1 MAIGKSKL
9 HDLLNRK
16 VISDAQAWLNSF
28 DTITKEKIID
38 WIQEDQLLEQGIDA
52 TGRIIGVYRKTVEGP
67 GRGYPKIKGR
77 PYNLSDTG
85 EFFRSMFVRVLT
97 DEIQIEGD
105 GQKDGVN
112 ILLKYGS
119 KVLNLTDENL
129 QKLIEL
135 VKAKF
140 IEQLKKSLGIG

>member
-1 MAIGKSKL
+1 MAIGKSRL
-9 HDLLNRK
+9 HELLNRK

-28 DTITKEKIID
+28 DTITKEQIID

-52 TGRIIGVYRKTVEGP
+52 TGKIIGVYRQTVEGT

-85 EFFRSMFVRVLT
+85 YFFRSMFVRVLS
-97 DEIQIEGD
+97 DEILIEAD
-105 GQKDGVN
+105 GQKAGVN
-112 ILLKYGS
+112 ILLKFGS

-129 QKLIEL
+129 SKLIVV

-140 IEQLKKSLGIG
+140 IEQLRKSLGIS